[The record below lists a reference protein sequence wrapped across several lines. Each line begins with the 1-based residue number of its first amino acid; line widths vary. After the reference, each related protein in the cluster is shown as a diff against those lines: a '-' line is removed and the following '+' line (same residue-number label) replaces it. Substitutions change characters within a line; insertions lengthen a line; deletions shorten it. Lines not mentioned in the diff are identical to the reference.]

1 MPDWLWRA
9 LLAAAII
16 AVSWAALR
24 VLTQQASRRGAAR
37 LSELRRAGRAG
48 KVLVYFTTPTC
59 IPCKTIQRPAIEDAK
74 QSLGTELEV
83 IEIDAQAQ
91 PELASRWGV
100 LSVPTTYLFNRKG
113 EMKHANYGVVRL
125 EKLLEQLQQL

>member
-24 VLTQQASRRGAAR
+24 VLTQQASHRGAAR
-37 LSELRRAGRAG
+37 LSELRRAGQAG

-100 LSVPTTYLFNRKG
+100 LSVPTTYLFNRQG

>member
-1 MPDWLWRA
+1 MPDLLWRT
-9 LLAAAII
+9 LLAAVII
-16 AVSWAALR
+16 AAGWAALR
-24 VLTQQASRRGAAR
+24 VLTRQAARRGAAQ
-37 LSELRRAGRAG
+37 LSELRPAGPAG
-48 KVLVYFTTPTC
+48 KVLVYFTTPAC
-59 IPCKTIQRPAIEDAK
+59 IPCKTIQRPAIQGAK
-74 QSLGTELEV
+74 QSLGAELEV

-100 LSVPTTYLFNRKG
+100 LSVPTTYLFNRQG